1 MMMIPDTKLQ
11 SLYTFFVEELK
22 LSFERKKSLVEPL
35 SKMSY
40 KEEREWDKM
49 LTFTNL
55 PNAQWR
61 HKSLKVSF
69 IKLKSCK

>member
-11 SLYTFFVEELK
+11 SLYTFFCRRAKTVIWKKEK
-22 LSFERKKSLVEPL
+22 LVKPL
-35 SKMSY
+35 TKMSY
-40 KEEREWDKM
+40 RRREWDKM

-61 HKSLKVSF
+61 QKSLKVSF